1 MRVSHDVRLL
11 LAQQAP
17 PVQVS
22 SGGEEEGEWEGGG
35 GGGGGDRG
43 VVCVPLTR
51 WLCHDPAA
59 CLLPHSLGSKLNTP
73 SHSFERTSSVRIS
86 GRRGNKPTDPVEEYR
101 ANYRTEALEA
111 HPPIP
116 INGFVNKLLVMRT
129 NDNQLFLEEFGSIE
143 MTPQQPCSVAELPAN
158 RSKNRY
164 NNILTYDHSRVK
176 LSHGR
181 GQSDYINASHCSVRG
196 GGGEGME
203 EVVRGERREGGGGE
217 GREEVVAM
225 RWIIS
230 YMCTQ
235 HVSQTTFSL
244 FCSC

>member
-1 MRVSHDVRLL
+1 MPDCL
-11 LAQQAP
+11 P
-17 PVQVS
+17 PS
-22 SGGEEEGEWEGGG
+22 YSPGN
-35 GGGGGDRG
+35 
-43 VVCVPLTR
+43 
-51 WLCHDPAA
+51 
-59 CLLPHSLGSKLNTP
+59 KLNTP

-86 GRRGNKPTDPVEEYR
+86 GRRGNKLTDPVEEYR

-164 NNILTYDHSRVK
+164 NNILTYDYSRVK

-196 GGGEGME
+196 GGRWLLWVQQQQLHVYTTCFTNNTFLVLFMLSFGPSPLPLTGFHEGSGLHSHARSSARHCGRLLAASVGAEQPHNHHAHQRAGEGQGQ
-203 EVVRGERREGGGGE
+203 V
-217 GREEVVAM
+217 
-225 RWIIS
+225 
-230 YMCTQ
+230 
-235 HVSQTTFSL
+235 
-244 FCSC
+244 